1 MADIKKPKV
10 DVVVVG
16 LGWTGALT
24 AMELTT
30 AGLNVVALERG
41 GDRDTKPDFS
51 YPRIADEL
59 EYASRYRLFQDFSK
73 ETCTLRHSSSETALP
88 YRAYGAFLPGDGV
101 GGAGSHWN
109 GMLYRSLPEELNLR
123 SFVTEKFGASLIPE
137 DMTIQDYGV
146 TYDELEPFY
155 DKFEAIC
162 GTSGSAGVINGKVTG
177 KGNPF
182 EGSRSRDYPLPPLK
196 DNVAQQLFAK
206 AAKEVGFH
214 PYAAPA
220 AHTSEVFT
228 NPYGMQMGPCTYC
241 GYCERFGCY
250 NYSKASPNV
259 CVMPA
264 LRLRNNFELRTHSH
278 VTKVNLDNTKKKA
291 TGVTYIDAQGRT
303 VEQPADLVV
312 LCAYQLHNVRLLM
325 LSGIGEQYDPAT
337 GKGTVG
343 KNYAYQV
350 GAGYTLFYDSNT
362 QINPFMGTGA
372 AGQAFDDLNTGQ
384 LDMGKIGA
392 IGGSVV
398 RLNLTGG
405 RPIGQMH
412 LPPGAP
418 KWGSGWK
425 KAIKDNYLTSVSFG
439 ISTSSMA
446 YRDCYLDLD
455 PTYKDDHGLPLL
467 RMTFNLNDNDLKVAQ
482 DAVKQTKKVAEAMN
496 AKQYVGAA
504 KPLGSKFDLR
514 PYQSTHNTGGAIMG
528 ESPESSVV
536 NKYLQSWDVP
546 NVFVMGACAFP
557 QNRAYNPTGPLA
569 ALTLWSLHHITTQY
583 LKNPGAL
590 LQA

>member
-1 MADIKKPKV
+1 MADKKKRV
-10 DVVVVG
+10 DAVIVG
-16 LGWTGALT
+16 LGWTGALS
-24 AMELTT
+24 AMELTS

-51 YPRIADEL
+51 YPRVIDEL
-59 EYASRYRLFQDFSK
+59 DYALRYKLFQDFSK
-73 ETCTLRHSSSETALP
+73 ETLTLRHSTSETALP
-88 YRAYGAFLPGDGV
+88 YRAHGAFLPGDGV
-101 GGAGSHWN
+101 GGAGVHWN

-123 SFVTEKFGASLIPE
+123 SYVTEKFGASLIP
-137 DMTIQDYGV
+137 DHMTIQDYGV

-162 GTSGSAGVINGKVTG
+162 GTSGSAGVINGQQTG

-182 EGSRSRDYPLPPLK
+182 EGNRKNDYPLPPLK
-196 DNVAQQLFAK
+196 NHVAHQIFAK
-206 AAKEVGFH
+206 AAQEVGFH
-214 PYAAPA
+214 PYPAPA
-220 AHTSEVFT
+220 ALTSEAYT

-241 GYCERFGCY
+241 GFCERFGCY

-264 LRLRNNFELRTHSH
+264 LRQRSNFEMRTHCY
-278 VTKVNLDNTKKKA
+278 VTKVNLDSTGKKA
-291 TGVTYIDAQGRT
+291 TGVTYIDAQGREVT
-303 VEQPADLVV
+303 QEADLVI
-312 LCAYQLHNVRLLM
+312 LCAYQLHNVRLLL
-325 LSGIGEQYDPAT
+325 LSGIGEPYDPQT

-350 GAGYTLFYDSNT
+350 GAGYTLYYDSDT
-362 QINPFMGTGA
+362 HINSYMGTGA
-372 AGQAFDDLNTGQ
+372 SGQALDDLNTNQ
-384 LDMGKIGA
+384 LDMGRIGA

-398 RLNLTGG
+398 RLNMTGG
-405 RPIGQMH
+405 RPIGQMP
-412 LPPGAP
+412 LPGNAP

-425 KAIKDNYLTSVSFG
+425 KAIKENYLTTASFG
-439 ISTSSMA
+439 ISVSSMA

-455 PTYKDDHGLPLL
+455 PTYKDGHGLPLM
-467 RMTFNLNDNDLKVAQ
+467 RMTFNLKDNDIKIAQ
-482 DAVKQTKKVAEAMN
+482 DAVAQTKKLAQAMN
-496 AKQYVGAA
+496 AREFVGKAP
-504 KPLGSKFDLR
+504 KLGAKFDLR

-528 ESPESSVV
+528 ERPDNSVV

-546 NVFVMGACAFP
+546 NVFVMGASAFP
-557 QNRAYNPTGPLA
+557 QNRAYNPTGPMA

-590 LQA
+590 IQA